1 MVELKDVSVTYSS
14 GVDALH
20 NVNLKINDGDFAFVV
35 GASGAGKS
43 TMIKLIL
50 KEINPTSGSI
60 YVNGY
65 NLNKLRR
72 RRIPALRRT
81 IGFVFQDFRLI
92 PSMTVYENV
101 AFVLRVIDA
110 PTKYIRKRVPYVIGL
125 VGLQD
130 KTNAYPDELSG
141 GEKTRVNLGRL
152 ILEDTDILLLDEPT
166 NHLDLQA
173 TMWLEEYISKFRGT
187 VLTISHDRYFLDR
200 TVTRIIEIAD
210 GKAAFYSGNY
220 SFYAV
225 EKERRYQERMKQYLK
240 EQAKIRQL
248 EKALGSSLFVRSA
261 RGISLTA
268 EGKILYEYV
277 EKGYSAFL
285 AGEKRLLQMQNLEC
299 GEITIGASDMTLR
312 FFLLP
317 YLERFHEKYPG
328 VRFQITNGPTPAT
341 MGLLKEK
348 KIDFGVVSGP
358 LEKREGVHLM
368 PVRKIEDIFV
378 AGRNFLE
385 YTRQKQPLSVLEK
398 VPLIMLDQDTSTR
411 RYVQRFLE
419 QRKVFVHPEFELAT
433 SDMIVQFALRNLG
446 VGSVVRDFAK
456 KELDSR
462 ELIELKLEEQLPQ
475 REFFVVTEE
484 KGSSSLAAQE
494 LLRMLSETAE
504 ENEGGDRI

>member
-1 MVELKDVSVTYSS
+1 MTANLEYYRVFYYVARCSSVT
-14 GVDALH
+14 
-20 NVNLKINDGDFAFVV
+20 
-35 GASGAGKS
+35 
-43 TMIKLIL
+43 
-50 KEINPTSGSI
+50 
-60 YVNGY
+60 
-65 NLNKLRR
+65 
-72 RRIPALRRT
+72 
-81 IGFVFQDFRLI
+81 
-92 PSMTVYENV
+92 
-101 AFVLRVIDA
+101 
-110 PTKYIRKRVPYVIGL
+110 
-125 VGLQD
+125 
-130 KTNAYPDELSG
+130 
-141 GEKTRVNLGRL
+141 
-152 ILEDTDILLLDEPT
+152 
-166 NHLDLQA
+166 
-173 TMWLEEYISKFRGT
+173 
-187 VLTISHDRYFLDR
+187 
-200 TVTRIIEIAD
+200 
-210 GKAAFYSGNY
+210 KAAAALSL
-220 SFYAV
+220 SQPAV
-225 EKERRYQERMKQYLK
+225 SQS
-240 EQAKIRQL
+240 IRQL

-328 VRFQITNGPTPAT
+328 VRFQITNGPTPAA

-358 LEKREGVHLM
+358 LEKQEGVHLM

-433 SDMIVQFALRNLG
+433 VCLEKPRCRKRCARFCQKGAGQQRADRVKIGRAAAAAGVFRRDGGKGRQQSGGAGAFADAVRN
-446 VGSVVRDFAK
+446 
-456 KELDSR
+456 SR
-462 ELIELKLEEQLPQ
+462 RK
-475 REFFVVTEE
+475 
-484 KGSSSLAAQE
+484 
-494 LLRMLSETAE
+494 
-504 ENEGGDRI
+504 

>member
-1 MVELKDVSVTYSS
+1 MTANLEYYRVFYYVARCSSVT
-14 GVDALH
+14 
-20 NVNLKINDGDFAFVV
+20 
-35 GASGAGKS
+35 
-43 TMIKLIL
+43 
-50 KEINPTSGSI
+50 
-60 YVNGY
+60 
-65 NLNKLRR
+65 
-72 RRIPALRRT
+72 
-81 IGFVFQDFRLI
+81 
-92 PSMTVYENV
+92 
-101 AFVLRVIDA
+101 
-110 PTKYIRKRVPYVIGL
+110 
-125 VGLQD
+125 
-130 KTNAYPDELSG
+130 
-141 GEKTRVNLGRL
+141 
-152 ILEDTDILLLDEPT
+152 
-166 NHLDLQA
+166 
-173 TMWLEEYISKFRGT
+173 
-187 VLTISHDRYFLDR
+187 
-200 TVTRIIEIAD
+200 
-210 GKAAFYSGNY
+210 KAAAALSL
-220 SFYAV
+220 SQPAV
-225 EKERRYQERMKQYLK
+225 SQS
-240 EQAKIRQL
+240 IRQL

-285 AGEKRLLQMQNLEC
+285 AGEKRLSQMQNLEC

-358 LEKREGVHLM
+358 KKYRFFQLEE
-368 PVRKIEDIFV
+368 IEDIFV

-433 SDMIVQFALRNLG
+433 SDIIVQFALRNLG

-484 KGSSSLAAQE
+484 KGGSSLAAQE

>member
-1 MVELKDVSVTYSS
+1 MTANLEYYRVFYYVARCSSVT
-14 GVDALH
+14 
-20 NVNLKINDGDFAFVV
+20 
-35 GASGAGKS
+35 
-43 TMIKLIL
+43 
-50 KEINPTSGSI
+50 
-60 YVNGY
+60 
-65 NLNKLRR
+65 
-72 RRIPALRRT
+72 
-81 IGFVFQDFRLI
+81 
-92 PSMTVYENV
+92 
-101 AFVLRVIDA
+101 
-110 PTKYIRKRVPYVIGL
+110 
-125 VGLQD
+125 
-130 KTNAYPDELSG
+130 
-141 GEKTRVNLGRL
+141 
-152 ILEDTDILLLDEPT
+152 
-166 NHLDLQA
+166 
-173 TMWLEEYISKFRGT
+173 
-187 VLTISHDRYFLDR
+187 
-200 TVTRIIEIAD
+200 
-210 GKAAFYSGNY
+210 KAAAALSL
-220 SFYAV
+220 SQPAV
-225 EKERRYQERMKQYLK
+225 SQS
-240 EQAKIRQL
+240 IRQL

-433 SDMIVQFALRNLG
+433 SDII
-446 VGSVVRDFAK
+446 GSVVRDFAK

>member
-1 MVELKDVSVTYSS
+1 MTANLEYYRVFYYVARCSSVT
-14 GVDALH
+14 
-20 NVNLKINDGDFAFVV
+20 
-35 GASGAGKS
+35 
-43 TMIKLIL
+43 
-50 KEINPTSGSI
+50 
-60 YVNGY
+60 
-65 NLNKLRR
+65 
-72 RRIPALRRT
+72 
-81 IGFVFQDFRLI
+81 
-92 PSMTVYENV
+92 
-101 AFVLRVIDA
+101 
-110 PTKYIRKRVPYVIGL
+110 
-125 VGLQD
+125 
-130 KTNAYPDELSG
+130 
-141 GEKTRVNLGRL
+141 
-152 ILEDTDILLLDEPT
+152 
-166 NHLDLQA
+166 
-173 TMWLEEYISKFRGT
+173 
-187 VLTISHDRYFLDR
+187 
-200 TVTRIIEIAD
+200 
-210 GKAAFYSGNY
+210 KAAAALSL
-220 SFYAV
+220 SQPAV
-225 EKERRYQERMKQYLK
+225 SQS
-240 EQAKIRQL
+240 IRQL

-317 YLERFHEKYPG
+317 YLERFHEKYTG

-358 LEKREGVHLM
+358 LEKQEGVRLM

-433 SDMIVQFALRNLG
+433 SDMIVQFVRRNLG
-446 VGSVVRDFAK
+446 VGCVMRDFARDYVESGLLFELRFNK
-456 KELDSR
+456 MIPKRQFCVVRNTKMPMAPAAEKLLEVMELD
-462 ELIELKLEEQLPQ
+462 
-475 REFFVVTEE
+475 
-484 KGSSSLAAQE
+484 AAAA
-494 LLRMLSETAE
+494 TV
-504 ENEGGDRI
+504 

>member
-1 MVELKDVSVTYSS
+1 MTANLEYYRVFYYVARCSSVT
-14 GVDALH
+14 
-20 NVNLKINDGDFAFVV
+20 
-35 GASGAGKS
+35 
-43 TMIKLIL
+43 
-50 KEINPTSGSI
+50 
-60 YVNGY
+60 
-65 NLNKLRR
+65 
-72 RRIPALRRT
+72 
-81 IGFVFQDFRLI
+81 
-92 PSMTVYENV
+92 
-101 AFVLRVIDA
+101 
-110 PTKYIRKRVPYVIGL
+110 
-125 VGLQD
+125 
-130 KTNAYPDELSG
+130 
-141 GEKTRVNLGRL
+141 
-152 ILEDTDILLLDEPT
+152 
-166 NHLDLQA
+166 
-173 TMWLEEYISKFRGT
+173 
-187 VLTISHDRYFLDR
+187 
-200 TVTRIIEIAD
+200 
-210 GKAAFYSGNY
+210 KAAAALSL
-220 SFYAV
+220 SQPAV
-225 EKERRYQERMKQYLK
+225 SQS
-240 EQAKIRQL
+240 IRQL

-358 LEKREGVHLM
+358 LEKLLVQETRTRG
-368 PVRKIEDIFV
+368 
-378 AGRNFLE
+378 AG
-385 YTRQKQPLSVLEK
+385 P
-398 VPLIMLDQDTSTR
+398 
-411 RYVQRFLE
+411 RFLE
-419 QRKVFVHPEFELAT
+419 QRKVVVPPAFELAT
-433 SDMIVQFALRNLG
+433 SDIIVQFALRNLG

-504 ENEGGDRI
+504 ENAGGDRI

>member
-1 MVELKDVSVTYSS
+1 MTEILKSLIIESWLIAHFRAAAIDSV
-14 GVDALH
+14 
-20 NVNLKINDGDFAFVV
+20 IGDFFDDSKSGILSCFLLCGTLQLSDKGGGSAFLV
-35 GASGAGKS
+35 SAGGQP
-43 TMIKLIL
+43 
-50 KEINPTSGSI
+50 EH
-60 YVNGY
+60 
-65 NLNKLRR
+65 
-72 RRIPALRRT
+72 PAA
-81 IGFVFQDFRLI
+81 G
-92 PSMTVYENV
+92 
-101 AFVLRVIDA
+101 
-110 PTKYIRKRVPYVIGL
+110 
-125 VGLQD
+125 
-130 KTNAYPDELSG
+130 
-141 GEKTRVNLGRL
+141 
-152 ILEDTDILLLDEPT
+152 
-166 NHLDLQA
+166 
-173 TMWLEEYISKFRGT
+173 
-187 VLTISHDRYFLDR
+187 
-200 TVTRIIEIAD
+200 
-210 GKAAFYSGNY
+210 
-220 SFYAV
+220 
-225 EKERRYQERMKQYLK
+225 
-240 EQAKIRQL
+240 
-248 EKALGSSLFVRSA
+248 KALGSSLFVRSA

-285 AGEKRLLQMQNLEC
+285 AGEKRMLQMQNLEC

-358 LEKREGVHLM
+358 LEKQEGVRLM

-433 SDMIVQFALRNLG
+433 SDIIVQFALRNLG

-484 KGSSSLAAQE
+484 KGGSSLAAQE

>member
-1 MVELKDVSVTYSS
+1 MTANLEYYRVFYYVARCSSVT
-14 GVDALH
+14 
-20 NVNLKINDGDFAFVV
+20 
-35 GASGAGKS
+35 
-43 TMIKLIL
+43 
-50 KEINPTSGSI
+50 
-60 YVNGY
+60 
-65 NLNKLRR
+65 
-72 RRIPALRRT
+72 
-81 IGFVFQDFRLI
+81 
-92 PSMTVYENV
+92 
-101 AFVLRVIDA
+101 
-110 PTKYIRKRVPYVIGL
+110 
-125 VGLQD
+125 
-130 KTNAYPDELSG
+130 
-141 GEKTRVNLGRL
+141 
-152 ILEDTDILLLDEPT
+152 
-166 NHLDLQA
+166 
-173 TMWLEEYISKFRGT
+173 
-187 VLTISHDRYFLDR
+187 
-200 TVTRIIEIAD
+200 
-210 GKAAFYSGNY
+210 KAAAALSL
-220 SFYAV
+220 SQPAV
-225 EKERRYQERMKQYLK
+225 SQS
-240 EQAKIRQL
+240 IRQL

-358 LEKREGVHLM
+358 LEKQEGVHLM

-433 SDMIVQFALRNLG
+433 SDMIVQFVRRNLG
-446 VGSVVRDFAK
+446 VGCVMRDFARDYVESGLLFELRFNK
-456 KELDSR
+456 MIPKRQFCVVRNTKMPIAPAAEKLLEIMELD
-462 ELIELKLEEQLPQ
+462 
-475 REFFVVTEE
+475 
-484 KGSSSLAAQE
+484 AAVA
-494 LLRMLSETAE
+494 TV
-504 ENEGGDRI
+504 